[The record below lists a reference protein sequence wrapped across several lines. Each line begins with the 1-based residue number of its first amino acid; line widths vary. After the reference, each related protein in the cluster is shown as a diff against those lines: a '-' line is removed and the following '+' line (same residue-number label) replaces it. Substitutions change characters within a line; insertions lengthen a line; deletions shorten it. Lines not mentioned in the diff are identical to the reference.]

1 MTPSECIDKYLDL
14 LVKAEAYGV
23 KKYAEIL
30 QRSTSRVY
38 TVIRGTVNSIARKLK
53 YEYVHFNAEDAMRAF
68 AKECRCSVT
77 EFKNALTAYIEA
89 QDKSLWETMPFAG
102 VPSAEELLGHIL
114 ERHRPGL
121 AACSDIH
128 ISETPASVE
137 DACLSAVRKAWAD
150 KWEGLS
156 GYRAK
161 LYDIRNRLVEVSRFS
176 SKSAALEFA
185 DGRTNKKPEAYSRYV
200 ICLRSPVLGARDA
213 VCKIRGGFAFGHICT
228 DQRFAKEWK
237 VELYDGADRMIQ
249 SYIRDYYIDT
259 AEQFRE
265 QEASNAQYGVV
276 SYRRSREGNFCV
288 QYFKSYPYYQNPGLV
303 DIIDERIAGTK
314 ETDIFADDFPP
325 MLYRSE
331 K

>member
-1 MTPSECIDKYLDL
+1 
-14 LVKAEAYGV
+14 
-23 KKYAEIL
+23 
-30 QRSTSRVY
+30 
-38 TVIRGTVNSIARKLK
+38 
-53 YEYVHFNAEDAMRAF
+53 MRAF
-68 AKECRCSVT
+68 VKECRCSVT

-156 GYRAK
+156 GYRVK
-161 LYDIRNRLVEVSRFS
+161 LYDIRNRLVEASRCS

-200 ICLRSPVLGARDA
+200 IGVGRWVCGAGDA
-213 VCKIRGGFAFGHICT
+213 ICKVSGWFASGQICT
-228 DQRFAKEWK
+228 DPRFAKGWK
-237 VELYDGADRMIQ
+237 VELYRSADRM
-249 SYIRDYYIDT
+249 
-259 AEQFRE
+259 FL
-265 QEASNAQYGVV
+265 ASV
-276 SYRRSREGNFCV
+276 R
-288 QYFKSYPYYQNPGLV
+288 
-303 DIIDERIAGTK
+303 
-314 ETDIFADDFPP
+314 
-325 MLYRSE
+325 
-331 K
+331 